1 MIYSLKKALIVNNL
15 KLKSQAMYFSK
26 NDTMT
31 LILTKVQDNVIHSHY
46 AVQFTLA
53 ISQTFS
59 ITING
64 QTLKKTVHISP
75 VMQPHCL
82 HANDEVLVLLINP
95 ASELG
100 YWISYQE
107 DNDNLFTV
115 AEKIRAEV
123 IVYQT
128 QSTVDIDL
136 LLTIELILKQAMR
149 DKPLKNVVMDRRIAK
164 AIRLLEQNTPL
175 ITPLDTIASHV
186 LLSPSRFIH
195 VFKQETAISYR
206 RFQLWL
212 RLLSS
217 IDLLA
222 QTYSITLVAHQSGFA
237 DSAHYSRT
245 FKECFGYTPNEFR
258 KMK

>member
-1 MIYSLKKALIVNNL
+1 
-15 KLKSQAMYFSK
+15 MY
-26 NDTMT
+26 
-31 LILTKVQDNVIHSHY
+31 
-46 AVQFTLA
+46 
-53 ISQTFS
+53 
-59 ITING
+59 
-64 QTLKKTVHISP
+64 
-75 VMQPHCL
+75 
-82 HANDEVLVLLINP
+82 ANDEVLVLLINP

-100 YWISYQE
+100 YWISHQE

-115 AEKIRAEV
+115 AEKIRV
-123 IVYQT
+123 QIIVYQT
-128 QSTVDIDL
+128 QSIADIDL

-149 DKPLKNVVMDRRIAK
+149 DKPLENIAIDRRIAK
-164 AIRLLEQNTPL
+164 AISLLEQNTPL
-175 ITPLDTIASHV
+175 ITPLETVARHV

-222 QTYSITLVAHQSGFA
+222 QTYSITLVAHQSGFS